1 MLEAHA
7 ETVSI
12 QAQLKA
18 IHANLKRE
26 LPEVRRVAVAIY
38 DPSSDV
44 LKTFVHSTDG
54 TSPFARY
61 EKRLGEVPSLQQLAA
76 SCAER
81 IVDDID
87 QLGPMC
93 GIHDLRLRAAGYRS
107 SYTAPLFADGRL
119 FGFLFFDS
127 DRAHAF
133 SAPAARRHVSTYAR
147 LIRLMLLHAL
157 APASSLRSAIEVTKY
172 LGRLRDAETGAHLER
187 MARYARLIAK
197 TLADRRPDDAIDDE
211 FVEFVFLFAP
221 LHDVGKIGIP
231 DAILLKPGPLT
242 AEEFAIMQ
250 THVAKGVEIVD
261 HIAASF
267 GVGASLHI
275 EILRNIVRYH
285 HEAFDGSGYL
295 DRLAG
300 DAIPLEARVV
310 TAADVFDALTSR
322 RPYKEPWSTEAA
334 IRFLEAHAGRAFD
347 PDCVAAL
354 VGSAPGLAEIQARFV
369 NGDGAAPAF
378 HEAYLASV

>member
-7 ETVSI
+7 ETDSI
-12 QAQLKA
+12 QSQLK
-18 IHANLKRE
+18 IVHANLKRE
-26 LPEVRRVAVAIY
+26 LPDVRRVAVAIY

-54 TSPFARY
+54 PLPFSRY
-61 EKRLGEVPSLQQLAA
+61 EKKLSEVPSLQHLAQT
-76 SCAER
+76 CAER

-87 QLGPMC
+87 QLGPLC
-93 GIHDLRLRAAGYRS
+93 GIHDLRLRESGYRS
-107 SYTAPLFADGRL
+107 SYTAPLFADGKL
-119 FGFLFFDS
+119 FGFLFFDAA
-127 DRAHAF
+127 RPNAF
-133 SAPAARRHVSTYAR
+133 SGAAARRHVGIYAR

-172 LGRLRDAETGAHLER
+172 LGRLRDAETGAHLDR

-231 DAILLKPGPLT
+231 DSILLKPGRLN
-242 AEEFAIMQ
+242 AEEFEIMK

-267 GVGASLHI
+267 GVGTSLHI

-295 DRLAG
+295 EHLTG
-300 DAIPLEARVV
+300 EAIPLEARVV
-310 TAADVFDALTSR
+310 TVADVFDALTSR
-322 RPYKEPWSTEAA
+322 RPYKEPWAQDAA
-334 IRFLEAHAGRAFD
+334 FRFLEAHAGRAFD
-347 PDCVAAL
+347 PDCVTALIENAAAL
-354 VGSAPGLAEIQARFV
+354 VSIQDRFA
-369 NGDGAAPAF
+369 NGDSAFPGF
-378 HEAYLASV
+378 HEAYFESV